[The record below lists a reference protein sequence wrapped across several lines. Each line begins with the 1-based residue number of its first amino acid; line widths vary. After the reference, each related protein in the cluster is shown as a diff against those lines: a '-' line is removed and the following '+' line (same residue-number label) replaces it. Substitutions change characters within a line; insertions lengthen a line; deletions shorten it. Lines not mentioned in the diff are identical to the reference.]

1 MLRLELRKNGEREHF
16 RASSKSGNAPIP
28 DPRVFHTV
36 LPGPPRPGILG
47 KIRAWWGGW
56 PLGQLAFLLA
66 VAALGALF
74 VGNVL
79 ETMARIGI
87 LPGFGFLSSSANFEI
102 GESPIAFRA
111 GDTYLRAILA
121 GLVNTLKVS
130 LLGCVLATILGVAV
144 GVAGLSR
151 NLLLSGLVRW
161 FIEVTRNTPLLLQ
174 LFFWMALAKALP
186 APRQAAALFGS
197 VFLTNRGVYIPAIS
211 LEGGPFG
218 LAVAFG
224 ITGLAAVALLLFLR
238 AARRLTRRT
247 GAVALALAVA
257 APLAFLLLSGAR
269 PEAEMPAL
277 SGFNIRGGLNL
288 SPEFAALL
296 TGLVVKFA
304 ALIAEIVR
312 AGIQSVGTGQW
323 EAARAL
329 GLHDGQIIRL
339 VVLPQALRV
348 ITPLTTSSYLDLT
361 KDSSLAVAIGFPDL
375 VSIVNT
381 TANTTGQ
388 SLEALI
394 ILIGA
399 FLTIN
404 LALSALM
411 NLYNSRVALRG
422 TRR

>member
-1 MLRLELRKNGEREHF
+1 MSDRRLF
-16 RASSKSGNAPIP
+16 RTAAPG
-28 DPRVFHTV
+28 
-36 LPGPPRPGILG
+36 LESPGRFGR
-47 KIRAWWGGW
+47 IRAWWGGW
-56 PLGQLAFLLA
+56 PLGQLAFLGVLA
-66 VAALGALF
+66 LLGWLF
-74 VGNVL
+74 VSNVL
-79 ETMARIGI
+79 ETMARVGI

-102 GESPIAFRA
+102 GESAIPFRA
-111 GDTYLRAILA
+111 GDTYLRAIAA
-121 GLVNTLKVS
+121 GLLNTLKVS
-130 LLGCVLATILGVAV
+130 LLGCLLATVLGVV
-144 GVAGLSR
+144 IGVAGLSR

-161 FIEVTRNTPLLLQ
+161 FIEITRNTPLLLQ

-186 APRQAAALFGS
+186 APRQAPALFGA
-197 VFLTNRGVYIPAIS
+197 VFLTNRGVSIPSLS
-211 LEGGPFG
+211 LEGSPFG
-218 LAVAFG
+218 L
-224 ITGLAAVALLLFLR
+224 LP
-238 AARRLTRRT
+238 
-247 GAVALALAVA
+247 ALALAGALGGVFWLLLRFSGRLSRRSGTAAAATAVA
-257 APLAFLLLSGAR
+257 AVLLVLALSGAR
-269 PEAEMPAL
+269 PVVQVPTLA
-277 SGFNIRGGLNL
+277 GFNIRGGLNL

-296 TGLVVKFA
+296 TGLVVKFS

-388 SLEALI
+388 SMEALI
-394 ILIGA
+394 ILIGT
-399 FLTIN
+399 FLAIN

-411 NLYNSRVALRG
+411 NLYNNRVALRG
-422 TRR
+422 STR

>member
-1 MLRLELRKNGEREHF
+1 MSDR
-16 RASSKSGNAPIP
+16 
-28 DPRVFHTV
+28 RVFRTLV
-36 LPGPPRPGILG
+36 VPGPPRPGTFG
-47 KIRAWWGGW
+47 KVRGWWGGW
-56 PLGQLAFLLA
+56 PLGQLAFLAA
-66 VAALGALF
+66 VALLGTLF
-74 VGNVL
+74 VHNVL

-87 LPGFGFLSSSANFEI
+87 LPGFGFLAGSANFEI

-111 GDTYLRAILA
+111 GDTYLRALLA
-121 GLVNTLKVS
+121 GLLNTLKVS
-130 LLGCVLATILGVAV
+130 LLGCLLATILGVAV
-144 GVAGLSR
+144 GIAGLSR

-161 FIEVTRNTPLLLQ
+161 FIEITRNTPLLLQ
-174 LFFWMALAKALP
+174 LFFWMGLAKALP
-186 APRQAAALFGS
+186 APRQAGALFGA
-197 VFLTNRGVYIPAIS
+197 VFLTNRGVYMPSLA
-211 LEGGPFG
+211 LEGGPLTLTG
-218 LAVAFG
+218 ALA
-224 ITGLAAVALLLFLR
+224 LATLVGVVLLFALR
-238 AARRLTRRT
+238 AAGRLTRRT
-247 GAVALALAVA
+247 GLAAAVFAMTATL
-257 APLAFLLLSGAR
+257 FLLVLAGAR
-269 PEAEMPAL
+269 PVADLPAL

-296 TGLVVKFA
+296 TGLVVKFS

-312 AGIQSVGTGQW
+312 AGIQSVGNGQW

-388 SLEALI
+388 SMEALA

-399 FLTIN
+399 FLAIN

-411 NLYNSRVALRG
+411 NAYNNRVALRG
-422 TRR
+422 STR

>member
-1 MLRLELRKNGEREHF
+1 MSDRRVF
-16 RASSKSGNAPIP
+16 RA
-28 DPRVFHTV
+28 VV
-36 LPGPPRPGILG
+36 PGPPRPGAFG
-47 KIRAWWGGW
+47 KVRAWWGGW
-56 PLGQLAFLLA
+56 PVGQFAFLA
-66 VAALGALF
+66 VVALFAALF
-74 VGNVL
+74 VHNVL

-87 LPGFGFLSSSANFEI
+87 LPGFGFLSNSANFEI

-121 GLVNTLKVS
+121 GLLNTLKVS
-130 LLGCVLATILGVAV
+130 LLGCLLATILGVAV
-144 GVAGLSR
+144 GIAGLSR

-161 FIEVTRNTPLLLQ
+161 YIEITRNTPLLLQ
-174 LFFWMALAKALP
+174 LFFWMGLAKALP
-186 APRQAAALFGS
+186 APRQAAALFGT
-197 VFLTNRGVYIPAIS
+197 VFLTNRGIYMPSLS
-211 LEGGPFG
+211 LEGGVFG
-218 LAVAFG
+218 LPAALALAG
-224 ITGLAAVALLLFLR
+224 TGAIALLLALR
-238 AARRLTRRT
+238 AARRLTGRT
-247 GAVALALAVA
+247 GLAVVILAVA
-257 APLAFLLLSGAR
+257 AAFSLLLLSGAR
-269 PEAEMPAL
+269 PVAEIPAL

-296 TGLVVKFA
+296 TGLVVRFS

-388 SLEALI
+388 SMEALI
-394 ILIGA
+394 ILIGT
-399 FLTIN
+399 FLAIN
-404 LALSALM
+404 LSLSALM
-411 NLYNSRVALRG
+411 NAYNNRVALRG
-422 TRR
+422 DTR

>member
-1 MLRLELRKNGEREHF
+1 MSDRRVF
-16 RASSKSGNAPIP
+16 RA
-28 DPRVFHTV
+28 VV
-36 LPGPPRPGILG
+36 PGPPRPGTFG

-56 PLGQLAFLLA
+56 PLGQLAFLA
-66 VAALGALF
+66 VLALF
-74 VGNVL
+74 GWLFVSNVL

-102 GESPIAFRA
+102 GESAIAFRA
-111 GDTYLRAILA
+111 GDTYLRAIAA

-130 LLGCVLATILGVAV
+130 LLGCVLATILGVV
-144 GVAGLSR
+144 IGVAGLSR
-151 NLLLSGLVRW
+151 NLLLAGLVRW
-161 FIEVTRNTPLLLQ
+161 FIEITRNTPLLLQ

-186 APRQAAALFGS
+186 APRQAPALFET
-197 VFLTNRGVYIPAIS
+197 VFLTNRGVYIPSLS

-218 LAVAFG
+218 L
-224 ITGLAAVALLLFLR
+224 LAAIALAAALGSALLLLLR
-238 AARRLTRRT
+238 LAGRLTRRSGT
-247 GAVALALAVA
+247 AAITLSLTAILLLLVLSGTRPIVQAPALA
-257 APLAFLLLSGAR
+257 
-269 PEAEMPAL
+269 
-277 SGFNIRGGLNL
+277 GFNIRGGLNL

-296 TGLVVKFA
+296 TGLVVKFS

-375 VSIVNT
+375 VSIINT

-388 SLEALI
+388 SMEALI
-394 ILIGA
+394 ILIGT
-399 FLTIN
+399 FLAIN

-411 NLYNSRVALRG
+411 NLYNNRVAMRG
-422 TRR
+422 STR

>member
-1 MLRLELRKNGEREHF
+1 MSDR
-16 RASSKSGNAPIP
+16 
-28 DPRVFHTV
+28 RVFRTV
-36 LPGPPRPGILG
+36 LPGPPGPGLSG
-47 KIRAWWGGW
+47 KLRAWWGGW
-56 PLGQLAFLLA
+56 PLGQFAFLVA
-66 VAALGALF
+66 FAALGAVF
-74 VGNVL
+74 IGNVL
-79 ETMARIGI
+79 ETMARVGI
-87 LPGFGFLSSSANFEI
+87 RPGFDFLSSSANFEI
-102 GESPIAFRA
+102 GESPMAFRA

-121 GLVNTLKVS
+121 GLLNTLKVS
-130 LLGCVLATILGVAV
+130 LLGCLFATILGVAV

-151 NLLLSGLVRW
+151 NLLLSRLVRW
-161 FIEVTRNTPLLLQ
+161 FIEITRNTPLLLQ

-186 APRQAAALFGS
+186 APRQASALFGS
-197 VFLTNRGVYIPAIS
+197 VFLTNRGVYIPSLS
-211 LEGGPFG
+211 LEGGPLG
-218 LAVAFG
+218 LVEALF
-224 ITGLAAVALLLFLR
+224 IAAVVSLALGLFLR
-238 AARRLTRRT
+238 AARRLTRRSGT
-247 GAVALALAVA
+247 LAVALSFVGCLV
-257 APLAFLLLSGAR
+257 FLLLSGAR
-269 PEAEMPAL
+269 PIAELPAL
-277 SGFNIRGGLNL
+277 TGFNIRGGLNL

-296 TGLVVKFA
+296 AGLVVKFA

-312 AGIQSVGTGQW
+312 AGIQSVGAGQW

-329 GLHDGQIIRL
+329 GLHEGQIIRL

-375 VSIVNT
+375 VSIINT

-394 ILIGA
+394 MLVCA

-411 NLYNSRVALRG
+411 NTYNNRVALRG

>member
-1 MLRLELRKNGEREHF
+1 MSDR
-16 RASSKSGNAPIP
+16 
-28 DPRVFHTV
+28 RVFRTAIA
-36 LPGPPRPGILG
+36 PGPPRPGTFG

-56 PLGQLAFLLA
+56 PIGQLAFL
-66 VAALGALF
+66 AALAFLGWLF
-74 VGNVL
+74 VSNVL
-79 ETMARIGI
+79 GTMARIGI

-102 GESPIAFRA
+102 GESAIAFRA
-111 GDTYLRAILA
+111 GDTYLRAITA
-121 GLVNTLKVS
+121 GLINTLKVS
-130 LLGCVLATILGVAV
+130 LLGCVLATILGVV
-144 GVAGLSR
+144 IGVAGLSR

-161 FIEVTRNTPLLLQ
+161 FIEITRNTPLLLQ

-186 APRQAAALFGS
+186 APRQAPALFDK
-197 VFLTNRGVYIPAIS
+197 VFLTNRGVYIPALS
-211 LEGGPFG
+211 LEGAPFG
-218 LAVAFG
+218 V
-224 ITGLAAVALLLFLR
+224 LAAFALAGALGGALLLTLR
-238 AARRLTRRT
+238 LSGRLTRRT
-247 GAVALALAVA
+247 GTSAVILSVA
-257 APLAFLLLSGAR
+257 AILLLLALSGAR
-269 PEAEMPAL
+269 PIAQPPAL

-296 TGLVVKFA
+296 TGLVVKFS

-312 AGIQSVGTGQW
+312 AGIQSVGAGQW

-375 VSIVNT
+375 VSIINT

-388 SLEALI
+388 SMEALI

-411 NLYNSRVALRG
+411 NVYNNRVALRES
-422 TRR
+422 TR